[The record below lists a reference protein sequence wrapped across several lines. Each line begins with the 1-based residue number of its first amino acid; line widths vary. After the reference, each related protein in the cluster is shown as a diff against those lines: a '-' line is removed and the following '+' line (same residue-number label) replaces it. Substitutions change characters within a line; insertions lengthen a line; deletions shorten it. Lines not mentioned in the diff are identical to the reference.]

1 MNPIRFQSPYN
12 NVIIINNSAQGLN
25 VHSVGGWG
33 KKTWKLNKLLLVVL
47 PFVQNYIYI
56 IIMIPPKRIHK

>member
-12 NVIIINNSAQGLN
+12 NVIIINNSAKGLN
-25 VHSVGGWG
+25 GHSVGGWG
-33 KKTWKLNKLLLVVL
+33 KKKLNKLLLVVL
-47 PFVQNYIYI
+47 PFVQNYILYI